1 MFEFN
6 NKVFQQIS
14 GAAIG
19 IKCAP
24 PCARIFMDRTEQ
36 DF

>member
-19 IKCAP
+19 IKFAP
-24 PCARIFMDRTEQ
+24 PCARISMHRAEQ